1 MKYVVT
7 AVIVFFVVQFSEART
22 FRVAQIPNGAEFSCM
37 NCHVTAG
44 GPRNEFGKE
53 IEENFLDGDNVV
65 WNAELAA
72 LDSDG
77 DGFTNGEELFDP
89 EGTWRIG
96 DDNPEINGEAGN
108 PGQADSEPVSVMENF
123 ANKVKELIRL
133 ESISPNP
140 LVSKSEFKIDFKYP
154 GNVSIEIYTVNGNKI
169 LTVYEG
175 FAPAGTSTFDWN
187 GTNSNSENLPG
198 GMYFLMIRKENS
210 AVVDKIHIIR

>member
-1 MKYVVT
+1 MRILITSFLILFTLQICYSRPQR
-7 AVIVFFVVQFSEART
+7 VVQ
-22 FRVAQIPNGAEFSCM
+22 VPNGEKFSCQT
-37 NCHVTAG
+37 CHTGVG
-44 GPRNEFGKE
+44 GPRNDFGKE
-53 IEENFLDGDNVV
+53 IEANYLEGGVVV
-65 WNAELAA
+65 WNSELAA

-89 EGTWRIG
+89 EGSWKIG
-96 DDNPEINGEAGN
+96 DENPEVNGEVGN

-140 LVSKSEFKIDFKYP
+140 LVSKSEFKVDFKYP
-154 GNVSIEIYTVNGNKI
+154 GNIAIEIYSVNGNKI

-175 FAPAGTSTFDWN
+175 FAPSGTSTFDWN

-210 AVVDKIHIIR
+210 AVVDKIHIVR